1 MKSSMVHC
9 VCGGEAWEFTDPGRL
24 NRMSFLCL
32 SRNARP
38 SENAVQLGFLV
49 YHNHMCTQLLT
60 YSLIVYI
67 IQPP

>member
-1 MKSSMVHC
+1 MKSSVVRR

-24 NRMSFLCL
+24 NRITFLCL

-38 SENAVQLGFLV
+38 SANAVQLYFLV
-49 YHNHMCTQLLT
+49 YHNHMFTQLLT